1 MAVHTKSTMTA
12 SSPPSIPPQ
21 RLRILVVRH
30 GETHENA
37 AGIVQGQLDTDLNA
51 FGRLQAATTARHLS
65 TVRFDRIITSP
76 LRRAR
81 DTAQAIL
88 DQQPASSDLRL
99 EQDDRLKERG
109 LGVLE
114 GKVYAAPANR
124 SKEDTSSFEHK
135 HHLLERLASF
145 WNELV
150 TFPVSPQFQHISP
163 SNQPVANN
171 DEKVT
176 LLVSHG
182 ATISALMDELLLA
195 GQYLHAPPDF
205 QPSRRENCCITEIVV
220 PTILDRRVPAATS
233 KPAGDMSLQEDW
245 TIRPEHL
252 GIQGSQRLL
261 EIKHLESQLAHLRH
275 LQTGASVVNNSALED
290 QIRTLQAGL
299 EALNEE
305 LEEDGGKESLEE
317 DVLRGPDDEEITL
330 DLGYGKGVG
339 YMVRWADTTH
349 LHRLM
354 NGGMEGEVL
363 LEHSRHAPQVNVDEL
378 VEESEPSL

>member
-1 MAVHTKSTMTA
+1 MTA

-88 DQQPASSDLRL
+88 DQQPASSNLRL

-171 DEKVT
+171 NDEKVI
-176 LLVSHG
+176 LLVSHV

-195 GQYLHAPPDF
+195 GQYLHAAPDF
-205 QPSRRENCCITEIVV
+205 RPSRRENCCITEIVV
-220 PTILDRRVPAATS
+220 PTILDHRVVPPSSAPS
-233 KPAGDMSLQEDW
+233 KPADNTHLQESW

-252 GIQGSQRLL
+252 GVQGSQRLL
-261 EIKHLESQLAHLRH
+261 EIQNLSLRLAHSRH
-275 LQTGASVVNNSALED
+275 RLDDAAFGDDIDARNILQLE
-290 QIRTLQAGL
+290 AAL
-299 EALNEE
+299 EALNIE

-317 DVLRGPDDEEITL
+317 DVLRGPDDEEITQ

-339 YMVRWADTTH
+339 YMVKWADTTH

-354 NGGMEGEVL
+354 NGGIEGEVL

>member
-1 MAVHTKSTMTA
+1 M
-12 SSPPSIPPQ
+12 PPQ

-37 AGIVQGQLDTDLNA
+37 AGIVQGQLDTDLNP

-88 DQQPASSDLRL
+88 DQQPASSNLEL

-114 GKVYAAPANR
+114 GKAYAAPANR

-150 TFPVSPQFQHISP
+150 TFPVSAQQLEQHISP
-163 SNQPVANN
+163 SSKQTPANQQGEDN
-171 DEKVT
+171 EKVV

-205 QPSRRENCCITEIVV
+205 RPSRRENCCITEIVV
-220 PTILDRRVPAATS
+220 PTIPDRRVPSATL
-233 KPAGDMSLQEDW
+233 KPAGDMSLEETW

-252 GIQGSQRLL
+252 GVQGSQRLL
-261 EIKHLESQLAHLRH
+261 EIQNVSSRLAYLRRR
-275 LQTGASVVNNSALED
+275 LDDASGDVDVREYLALE
-290 QIRTLQAGL
+290 AGL
-299 EALNEE
+299 EALNED
-305 LEEDGGKESLEE
+305 LEEDGGREGLGE
-317 DVLRGPDDEEITL
+317 DVLRGPDDVEITR
-330 DLGYGKGVG
+330 DLGHGKGVG

-349 LHRLM
+349 LHALM
-354 NGGMEGEVL
+354 NGMAEEALGHGQ
-363 LEHSRHAPQVNVDEL
+363 HAQVNVDEL
-378 VEESEPSL
+378 VEKSDATL